1 MRFFLVAFVTG
12 VVSLGIRI
20 PADGHFTT
28 LTRTPLV
35 AANALSS
42 SRTLYASPPPL
53 EDRFQFT
60 ILIGDIAFLRQFR
73 RSQVWTTS
81 KAWRLVPRQA
91 GSMSKFQLTRSQNPP
106 ILPAFSFDTAPV
118 DYVIMRGPISSF
130 SASIQRLRSQS
141 LIYAYF
147 PIDVIRVSERTRSS
161 GLKPRTDR
169 LQIAKLPACPAVAPY
184 MGPRGSVRSQ
194 IFSCRAAQTPRWQI

>member
-20 PADGHFTT
+20 PADGHFIT

-60 ILIGDIAFLRQFR
+60 ILIGDIAFLNIF
-73 RSQVWTTS
+73 
-81 KAWRLVPRQA
+81 L
-91 GSMSKFQLTRSQNPP
+91 
-106 ILPAFSFDTAPV
+106 
-118 DYVIMRGPISSF
+118 
-130 SASIQRLRSQS
+130 
-141 LIYAYF
+141 
-147 PIDVIRVSERTRSS
+147 SS
-161 GLKPRTDR
+161 GPNAALANLNPGQTWSTKE
-169 LQIAKLPACPAVAPY
+169 QSKYSAK
-184 MGPRGSVRSQ
+184 
-194 IFSCRAAQTPRWQI
+194 RAALQDLAAVVGIAGA